1 MATTATIESPFAR
14 RRAEPTPASVSA
26 PAPTTGLRP
35 MTGYEE
41 EALER
46 FGNDANV
53 ARVSNE
59 ILARCY
65 VAPGENWAEALERV
79 HRMTLLERDAA
90 LVELRILSLGDLVEH
105 ELACPHCDAK
115 NVASFRL
122 SELPLARAANGSG
135 APTGAPRASLEVT
148 LPSGGTASVS
158 LPSAKDQEELF
169 DARLGSAA
177 ARKSF
182 LIARVVTRL
191 RSEAGPL
198 SYEAAH
204 ALPSADRD
212 AIEQALNTA
221 LVDLDLSMAA
231 DCVSCAQRFEHPF
244 DVARFF
250 FRT

>member
-14 RRAEPTPASVSA
+14 RRAEPTPA
-26 PAPTTGLRP
+26 PASTPALRP

-46 FGNDANV
+46 FGSDANV

-65 VAPGENWAEALERV
+65 VGPGENWAESLDRV
-79 HRMTLLERDAA
+79 HQMTLLERDAA

-105 ELACPHCDAK
+105 ELACPHCDAR

-122 SELPLARAANGSG
+122 SELPLARAAANGSG
-135 APTGAPRASLEVT
+135 SSTGAPRASLEVT
-148 LPSGGTASVS
+148 LPSGGTASVC

-182 LIARVVTRL
+182 LLARVVTRL

-212 AIEQALNTA
+212 AIEQALNSA

-250 FRT
+250 FRS

>member
-1 MATTATIESPFAR
+1 
-14 RRAEPTPASVSA
+14 
-26 PAPTTGLRP
+26 

-46 FGNDANV
+46 FGVQANV

-59 ILARCY
+59 ILARCS
-65 VAPGENWAEALERV
+65 VDPGEDWANALAQV
-79 HRMTLLERDAA
+79 HQMTVLERDAA
-90 LVELRILSLGDLVEH
+90 LVELRILSLGDQVDQEV
-105 ELACPHCDAK
+105 ACPHCDTK

-122 SELPLARAANGSG
+122 SDLPLAQLGRAASPRGNDPGSATGSQRGDG
-135 APTGAPRASLEVT
+135 AQRAELEIA
-148 LPSGGTASVS
+148 LPSGGTALAR
-158 LPSAKDQEELF
+158 LPSAKDQEDLF
-169 DARLGSAA
+169 DARLSSAA

-204 ALPSADRD
+204 ALPSSDRD
-212 AIEQALNTA
+212 AIEQALNA
-221 LVDLDLSMAA
+221 AMVELDLSMAA
-231 DCVSCAQRFEHPF
+231 DCVSCGQRFEHAF

-250 FRT
+250 FRS

>member
-14 RRAEPTPASVSA
+14 RRAEPTPAPASTSA
-26 PAPTTGLRP
+26 LRA

-46 FGNDANV
+46 LGAEANV

-65 VAPGENWAEALERV
+65 VAPGESWAESLVRV
-79 HRMTLLERDAA
+79 HQMTVLERDAA
-90 LVELRILSLGDLVEH
+90 LVELRILSLGDTVEH
-105 ELACPHCDAK
+105 EVACPHCDAK

-122 SELPLARAANGSG
+122 SELPIAQLARASNGAVSPP
-135 APTGAPRASLEVT
+135 AELEVA
-148 LPSGGTASVS
+148 LPSGGTASVC

-169 DARLGSAA
+169 EARLGSAA

-191 RSEAGPL
+191 RAEAGPL

-204 ALPSADRD
+204 ALPSTDRD
-212 AIEQALNTA
+212 AIERALNVA
-221 LVDLDLSMAA
+221 LVELDLSMAA

-250 FRT
+250 FRS

>member
-1 MATTATIESPFAR
+1 
-14 RRAEPTPASVSA
+14 
-26 PAPTTGLRP
+26 

-46 FGNDANV
+46 FGSDANV

-65 VAPGENWAEALERV
+65 VAPGESWAESLVRV
-79 HRMTLLERDAA
+79 HQMTVLERDAA

-122 SELPLARAANGSG
+122 SDLPIARVGRAVSG
-135 APTGAPRASLEVT
+135 QGVAPGTQRTEVEVA
-148 LPSGGTASVS
+148 LPSGGTATVC
-158 LPSAKDQEELF
+158 LPSAKDQEDLF
-169 DARLGSAA
+169 EARLGSAA

-191 RSEAGPL
+191 RTEAGPL

-204 ALPSADRD
+204 ALPSTDRD
-212 AIEQALNTA
+212 AIEGALNAA

-250 FRT
+250 FRS